1 MAEATTTFTGRLG
14 VAGAALCV
22 AAAVVAGSAA
32 PTASAATLDIT
43 QDVYTTGPLMGLAA
57 GLGLDTVTLPPITLG
72 ALGDVVLTLDFNNI
86 KEKPVTL
93 YDTVNALPFLRGSVP
108 VTGATNTYNRYL
120 GGTPRQFPAT
130 LGAGRGAYDLA
141 RAYRA
146 AIQSVTST
154 NADVPAGYS
163 AWEAIAPKER
173 QTLAS
178 GCLALNPNNCP
189 QVQPIYATNQALI
202 FVRNPLRPNGGFD
215 SRFGPILNIFGID
228 TTMPK
233 AGVYDSEPV
242 PSSAVSGNPKNPA
255 LRLNSATFDLT
266 WAYDIES
273 DLPVT
278 LNPFAWVNSAFTV
291 VPTNLLGG
299 VELKGVD
306 TTAVGL
312 NIAGVLGILNRESGG
327 LVGISD
333 GQGFYGTL
341 LPNDLPMLEPLRL
354 PARVLNQIFGWNVG
368 TPFADALQP
377 ALTIAVNTAYTDVQT
392 PVEGGTY
399 NRTFDQAGDY
409 VPFLS
414 QKPLTGAEWIQ
425 VPGDMARALVVG
437 FQDAFPVLRFGKT
450 APVLT
455 VDGNHLAVSYPP
467 AQATPPASTV
477 APVSQFES
485 SAGPVETAEPVEI
498 AEPAM
503 PAEAAGSD
511 APARPSRH
519 ARDSVTQKSEA
530 PASQSRGGSPR
541 QKRVAARGGSA
552 AE

>member
-1 MAEATTTFTGRLG
+1 MAETPTARRSRL
-14 VAGAALCV
+14 AWAAV
-22 AAAVVAGSAA
+22 AAATAVTLGPFA
-32 PTASAATLDIT
+32 PAASAATLDIT

-57 GLGLDTVTLPPITLG
+57 GLGLDSVTLPPIALG
-72 ALGDVVLTLDFNNI
+72 SLGDVVLTLDFNNI
-86 KEKPVTL
+86 EENPVTL
-93 YDTVNALPFLRGSVP
+93 YDTVNGLPFLRGSVP

-146 AIQSVTST
+146 EIQSVTST
-154 NADVPAGYS
+154 NTDVPAGFN
-163 AWEAIAPKER
+163 AWEMIAPKER

-178 GCLALNPNNCP
+178 GCISLNPNNCP

-215 SRFGPILNIFGID
+215 SRFGPILNIFGVD
-228 TTMPK
+228 TAMPK
-233 AGVYDSEPV
+233 AGVYDSELV

-255 LRLNSATFDLT
+255 LRLNTATFDLT

-278 LNPFAWVNSAFTV
+278 LNPFAWVNSAFTL

-333 GQGFYGTL
+333 GQSFYGTL
-341 LPNDLPMLEPLRL
+341 LPNDLPMLEPLRM
-354 PARVLNQIFGWNVG
+354 PTRIFNQIFKTQAG
-368 TPFADALQP
+368 TPLADALQP

-392 PVEGGTY
+392 PTEGGTY
-399 NRTFDQAGDY
+399 NRTFDQAGEY
-409 VPFLS
+409 VPLLS
-414 QKPLTGAEWIQ
+414 QKPLTGAEWVQ
-425 VPGDMARALVVG
+425 VPGDMARAVVVG
-437 FQDAFPVLRFGKT
+437 FQNAFPVLRFGKT

-455 VDGNHLAVSYPP
+455 VDGNHLAITHPP
-467 AQATPPASTV
+467 AEVTPPAAAV
-477 APVSQFES
+477 PPAPVSVPAEQPVTLEKLDTPEVAAPES
-485 SAGPVETAEPVEI
+485 AEPGR
-498 AEPAM
+498 PAL
-503 PAEAAGSD
+503 A
-511 APARPSRH
+511 SRH
-519 ARDSVTQKSEA
+519 TRESVAKAPEA
-530 PASQSRGGSPR
+530 PKSKTRGEAPR
-541 QKRVAARGGSA
+541 QKRAAGR
-552 AE
+552 